1 MKTENK
7 NKLKLTDLNTF
18 NNKTFVTKTYIQ
30 TKQLAKEFAKV
41 LKPKD
46 IVLFNGDLGAG
57 KTTFIQGVMAY
68 FGIKKF
74 VRSASF
80 MLVNEFETEKINLY
94 HLDLYRLNDNVDIFS
109 LGIDEYLFGNGI
121 SFIEW
126 SQRLPKNSIKKYWEV
141 YLEYVDDN
149 SRKIRIRK
157 H

>member
-18 NNKTFVTKTYIQ
+18 NNKTFVTKSYVQ
-30 TKQLAKEFAKV
+30 TKELAKEFAKV

-57 KTTFIQGVMAY
+57 KTTFIQGIMAY

-80 MLVNEFETEKINLY
+80 MLVSEFKAKDINLY
-94 HLDLYRLNDNVDIFS
+94 HLDLYRLNTADIFG
-109 LGIDEYLFGNGI
+109 LGLEEYLFGNGI
-121 SFIEW
+121 SFVEW
-126 SQRLPKNSIKKYWEV
+126 SQRLPDNSIKKYWQV
-141 YLEYVDDN
+141 NLEYIDDN
-149 SRKIRIRK
+149 TRKIKIRK

>member
-7 NKLKLTDLNTF
+7 NKLKLTDINTF
-18 NNKTFVTKTYIQ
+18 NNKTFVTKSYLQ

-57 KTTFIQGVMAY
+57 KTTFIQGTMAY

-80 MLVNEFETEKINLY
+80 MLVSEFETKNINLY
-94 HLDLYRLNDNVDIFS
+94 HLDLYRLNSADIFG
-109 LGIDEYLFGNGI
+109 LGIEEYLFGNGI
-121 SFIEW
+121 SFVEW
-126 SQRLPKNSIKKYWEV
+126 SQRLPKDSIKKYWEV
-141 YLEYVDDN
+141 CLEYVDDN
-149 SRKIRIRK
+149 TRKITIRK

>member
-7 NKLKLTDLNTF
+7 NKLKLTDINIF
-18 NNKTFVTKTYIQ
+18 KNKTFVTTSYIQ
-30 TKQLAKEFAKV
+30 TKELAKKFAEI

-46 IVLFNGDLGAG
+46 IVCFNGDLGAG
-57 KTTFIQGVMAY
+57 KTTFIQGIMDY

-80 MLVNEFETEKINLY
+80 MLVNEFETKDIKLY
-94 HLDLYRLNDNVDIFS
+94 HLDLYRLNDTNIRD
-109 LGIDEYLFGNGI
+109 LGIDEYLFGDGI

-126 SQRLPKNSIKKYWEV
+126 SQRLPCNSIKKYWEIC
-141 YLEYVDDN
+141 LEYIDDN
-149 SRKIRIRK
+149 TRKIKIRK

>member
-7 NKLKLTDLNTF
+7 NKLKLTDINIF
-18 NNKTFVTKTYIQ
+18 NNKTFVTKSYTQ
-30 TKQLAKEFAKV
+30 TKELAKQFAKV

-80 MLVNEFETEKINLY
+80 MLVSEFETKDIKLY
-94 HLDLYRLNDNVDIFS
+94 HLDLYRLNTVDIS
-109 LGIDEYLFGNGI
+109 EMGIDEYLFGNGI
-121 SFIEW
+121 SFVEW
-126 SQRLPKNSIKKYWEV
+126 SQRLPKNSIKKYWEICM
-141 YLEYVDDN
+141 EYVDDN
-149 SRKIRIRK
+149 TRKIKIKR
-157 H
+157 HL

>member
-7 NKLKLTDLNTF
+7 NKLKSTDINTF
-18 NNKTFVTKTYIQ
+18 NNKTFITNSYMQ

-46 IVLFNGDLGAG
+46 IVLFKGDLGAG
-57 KTTFIQGVMAY
+57 KTTFIQGIMEY

-80 MLVNEFETEKINLY
+80 MLVSEFETKDINLY
-94 HLDLYRLNDNVDIFS
+94 HLDLYRLNTADIFD

-121 SFIEW
+121 SFVEW

-141 YLEYVDDN
+141 GLEYIDDTT
-149 SRKIRIRK
+149 RKIKIRK